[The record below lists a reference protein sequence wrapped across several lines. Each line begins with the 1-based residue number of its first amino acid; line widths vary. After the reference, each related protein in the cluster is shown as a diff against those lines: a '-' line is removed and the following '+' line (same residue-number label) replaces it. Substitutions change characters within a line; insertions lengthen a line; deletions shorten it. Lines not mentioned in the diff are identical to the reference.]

1 MNPQLLLFV
10 ALGGAIGAVG
20 RFVTMSAVGHLAH
33 TFGWAAFPWGTL
45 IVNVSGAFVL
55 GSVIEL
61 SALVWSPSEGVRAMI
76 VVGML
81 GAFTT
86 FTTFSMDLYYLLD
99 RGQMWAA
106 VAYVVASVLVCL
118 LAFAAG
124 LHVMRMVLS

>member
-20 RFVTMSAVGHLAH
+20 RFVTMSAVGHVAH

-45 IVNVSGAFVL
+45 AVNVLGAFIL
-55 GSVIEL
+55 GAVIEL
-61 SALVWSPSEGVRAMI
+61 SALVWSPSEDIRAMV

-86 FTTFSMDLYYLLD
+86 FSTFSMDLYYLFD
-99 RGQMWAA
+99 RGQMMAA
-106 VAYVVASVLVCL
+106 GAYAVGSVLVCL

-124 LHVMRMVLS
+124 LHIMRMILT